1 MKTWADVQ
9 LFINKHRLP
18 YTIIRFNMS
27 LQGRLIEHSTGET
40 VAETVKDAAAR
51 LQNLD

>member
-27 LQGRLIEHSTGET
+27 LQGRLIETASGET
-40 VAETVKDAAAR
+40 IAKTVKDAANWLKAR
-51 LQNLD
+51 A